1 MISIQTGMLVLL
13 GFFIASLVWLLLAS
27 AFWSRAV
34 RLTTQRLKRSMP
46 VSEAEIKADRD
57 RLRAEQ
63 AIKVHKL
70 ETRLDQA
77 KLDRARQL
85 IDINR
90 RDASISALE
99 TDIVTIRADLEENQN
114 ARRVLEQTV
123 ADRLPKVEARL
134 AEAKRLLFNRDREI
148 SDLTQSAK
156 RHKLALEEA
165 SSINAQKAAQ
175 IDRLSSAL
183 TTRGAR
189 TRRTGGEP
197 GAEGEVALRVEAE
210 SLRTKAREQAALIDR
225 LQRRLGQG
233 YVVPGPMAML
243 PAPASGDSDIDQARE
258 NLSEAETALKAVRSP
273 PPAPSVADAERARAG
288 TRDQDAQS
296 AHGRSGGRDCEAEGS
311 AGRFRADRLERRPE
325 EQQACAQG
333 TRRFRRGADRTPGG
347 DHQQAQGRVGR
358 SQRAPRPAS
367 RALHGRNAP
376 DWWWNG
382 SGLGTGAPHG
392 RGHGAAQARRA
403 RRPGAAGTRDRKAQA
418 APSLRQARSRRRTA
432 PKGQPAT
439 AMLQNSTPARP
450 LKKRQLW
457 HRLLHPRPQRCPK
470 QQRYRRRGASRACST
485 GSPAWPRAEFR
496 REREQAHRGGRR
508 LDAAREVLRCRMRNC
523 RRILAMR
530 RAPRR
535 MRWGTHLND
544 AGVLVAVRLDAS
556 DDAAPQDAPI
566 SLPEVIEGEANASA
580 PDVPVAAC
588 ATPRRTSLRPMI
600 FSRCSTCAPPIP
612 RPRCPRQTRR

>member
-13 GFFIASLVWLLLAS
+13 GCFVASLVWLLLAS

-34 RLTTQRLKRSMP
+34 RLTTQRIKQSMP

-70 ETRLDQA
+70 ETRLEQA

-183 TTRGAR
+183 TTRGGR

-210 SLRTKAREQAALIDR
+210 ALRTKAREQAALIDR

-243 PAPASGDSDIDQARE
+243 PMPGSGDSDTDLARE
-258 NLSEAETALKAVRSP
+258 NLSEAESALKAVRSP
-273 PPAPSVADAERARAG
+273 PPAPAAADASEQEREIRTLKARTEDQAGEIARLKAALAAFEQTDSSGGLKNSKLALKARAG
-288 TRDQDAQS
+288 SAEAQTERQAATINRLRVELAAANERLARQA
-296 AHGRSGGRDCEAEGS
+296 AHFMDEMRQIGG
-311 AGRFRADRLERRPE
+311 
-325 EQQACAQG
+325 G
-333 TRRFRRGADRTPGG
+333 TG
-347 DHQQAQGRVGR
+347 
-358 SQRAPRPAS
+358 PAS
-367 RALHGRNAP
+367 G
-376 DWWWNG
+376 
-382 SGLGTGAPHG
+382 
-392 RGHGAAQARRA
+392 
-403 RRPGAAGTRDRKAQA
+403 
-418 APSLRQARSRRRTA
+418 QARSTERRKLVERVAQVRPALATDKPKPSSVSALAGASEATNGAEKTTGNGHAAKLEAVAAESAAPAEAVVSPPAAEMPQTA
-432 PKGQPAT
+432 AIPE
-439 AMLQNSTPARP
+439 ARRKP
-450 LKKRQLW
+450 
-457 HRLLHPRPQRCPK
+457 RLL
-470 QQRYRRRGASRACST
+470 
-485 GSPAWPRAEFR
+485 
-496 REREQAHRGGRR
+496 
-508 LDAAREVLRCRMRNC
+508 D
-523 RRILAMR
+523 RI
-530 RAPRR
+530 
-535 MRWGTHLND
+535 
-544 AGVLVAVRLDAS
+544 
-556 DDAAPQDAPI
+556 
-566 SLPEVIEGEANASA
+566 
-580 PDVPVAAC
+580 
-588 ATPRRTSLRPMI
+588 TSLAK
-600 FSRCSTCAPPIP
+600 S
-612 RPRCPRQTRR
+612 